1 MTAFGS
7 HKKKEVHTMPAL
19 EKQSD
24 KKQVCLAYIKILMSF
39 GLKLGVQTFMKIEWE
54 KRPLICSDNP
64 ENGE

>member
-39 GLKLGVQTFMKIEWE
+39 GLKLGVQTFMKIEW
-54 KRPLICSDNP
+54 KKDP
-64 ENGE
+64 